1 MPNEIKVM
9 VEDYH
14 CLYLEAF
21 VMFLLHNGFTVIG
34 QAHNGIELM
43 ESINPLEL
51 PDIVIINY
59 KTSKPESLNPA
70 RLIKKLHPGIKV
82 IINTQ
87 FNYRIPFEE
96 MKEIGIEGLLIKAK
110 HDSPQII
117 KILHSVYAGDISYT
131 DSTFI
136 L

>member
-1 MPNEIKVM
+1 MPNEIRVM

-21 VMFLLHNGFTVIG
+21 VMFLLHNGFDIVG
-34 QAHNGIELM
+34 QANDGIKLI

-59 KTSKPESLNPA
+59 KISKPESLNAA
-70 RLIKKLHPGIKV
+70 RLIKQHHPAIKV

-87 FNYRIPFEE
+87 FDYRIPFEE

-117 KILHSVYAGDISYT
+117 KILYSVYAGEITYT
-131 DSTFI
+131 ESTFI
-136 L
+136 